1 MTSARVPALMLA
13 SCASATIL
21 AAWACSCFAIVSG
34 LSILTSTAPD
44 ATFCPRSTGI
54 SPTLPSTRAAMS
66 DRLASTSPCTSRG
79 SGRTRYQ
86 IERPATAAMTRA
98 TMMEGA
104 RAGRGRVSVAGFFA
118 GSDSRCVAAPGV
130 DSFISNPTAL
140 LDSAFARKSSNL
152 RSGNLRSGN
161 LRSGSSDRQSVT
173 FHFSSWIFP
182 WHRGVKMAID
192 QVRRSLY
199 AGLHRTVFRFGLL
212 IAAAW
217 LFALFSYY
225 LSMKKNADWFKR
237 SGAVMGF
244 RSAAVNSRV
253 HHFYQ
258 RALPTALKEGLVS
271 VQRGIELR
279 LERPRPHVVLS
290 YIAYLTC

>member
-1 MTSARVPALMLA
+1 
-13 SCASATIL
+13 
-21 AAWACSCFAIVSG
+21 
-34 LSILTSTAPD
+34 
-44 ATFCPRSTGI
+44 
-54 SPTLPSTRAAMS
+54 
-66 DRLASTSPCTSRG
+66 
-79 SGRTRYQ
+79 
-86 IERPATAAMTRA
+86 MTRP

-118 GSDSRCVAAPGV
+118 GGDSRCVATLGV

-140 LDSAFARKSSNL
+140 LDTAFARKSS
-152 RSGNLRSGN
+152 N

-182 WHRGVKMAID
+182 WHRGVKMAMD
-192 QVRRSLY
+192 QVRIRSLY

-225 LSMKKNADWFKR
+225 LSMKTNADWFTR
-237 SGAVMGF
+237 SGAVMGL
-244 RSAAVNSRV
+244 SAAAVTFRLT
-253 HHFYQ
+253 HFYQ
-258 RALPTALKEGLVS
+258 RALATALKEGLVS

-279 LERPRPHVVLS
+279 LEPPRPHVVLS
-290 YIAYLTC
+290 YLGYLTGIVGTGIWGYGDLLVRLI